1 MGGLPFKMIAKC
13 DLLVSSTDSFLNEAL
28 VTISQLKKTG
38 LADLFDC
45 HLLLGEQNPIVSGF
59 TVINRSIKGTWSS
72 ELKEALTSL
81 KKPYIL
87 LWLDDFTPIDCPS
100 ISKIE
105 ERINHLIDTSGNYLR
120 LNPTPRAMG
129 HSNQL
134 KLREIL
140 PGEAYRTST
149 ICSVWKREVL
159 ISLLDEA
166 ENAWQFEVN
175 GSYRSD
181 AITGF
186 YASDET
192 LINVINLVIK
202 GYLDPRTFNILESR
216 GILYDSILSRPTL
229 SFLSLTYLRL
239 REIRSIFFKLTPWR
253 VKRTLKKLLQSKY

>member
-1 MGGLPFKMIAKC
+1 MITNC
-13 DLLVSSTDSFLNEAL
+13 DLLVVSTDSFLNEAL

-38 LADLFDC
+38 LSDLFDC
-45 HLLLGEQNPIVSGF
+45 YLLLGEKKPIVSGF
-59 TVINRSIKGTWSS
+59 TVINRNAKGTWSS
-72 ELKEALTSL
+72 ELKGALISL

-87 LWLDDFTPIDCPS
+87 LWLDDFTPIKCSS

-105 ERINHLIDTSGNYLR
+105 ERIKHVINTSGNYLR

-129 HSNQL
+129 SSNQL
-134 KLREIL
+134 NLREIL

-149 ICSVWKREVL
+149 ICTVWKRDLL

-181 AITGF
+181 KFGDF

-192 LINVINLVIK
+192 LIDVINLVIK
-202 GYLDPRTFNILESR
+202 GYLDPRTLKVLECN
-216 GILYDSILSRPTL
+216 GINYKSLLNRPTL

-239 REIRSIFFKLTPWR
+239 KEIRSKFFNFAPWKF
-253 VKRTLKKLLQSKY
+253 KRALKKIMQSKY